1 MLTTEQKLL
10 SGAAHLGTFVALPV
24 LIPLVVM
31 LLSNDEFVKTQAK
44 EALAFQLTMIGLGVI
59 GGILSI
65 ILIGIPIL
73 ILVAIMT
80 VVFPIIATIK
90 VADSIDYT
98 YPISG
103 SFVRKN
109 F

>member
-10 SGAAHLGTFVALPV
+10 AGAAHLGTFVALPV
-24 LIPLVVM
+24 LIPLIVM
-31 LLSNDEFVKTQAK
+31 LFTDDEFVKMQAK
-44 EALAFQLTMIGLGVI
+44 EALAFQLCMIALGVI
-59 GGILSI
+59 GGLLSI

-73 ILVAIMT
+73 ILVAILT
-80 VVFPIIATIK
+80 VVYPIIATVK
-90 VADSIDYT
+90 VADGIDYT